1 MRHNALL
8 CGLLGTVLC
17 LTSCERI
24 DMPAQVDKSKCTA
37 CEACVE
43 TCPASAISM
52 VDGKAKVDP
61 DTCIDC
67 GACVDACPVGA
78 ISL

>member
-1 MRHNALL
+1 
-8 CGLLGTVLC
+8 
-17 LTSCERI
+17 
-24 DMPAQVDKSKCTA
+24 MPAQVDKAKCTG
-37 CEACVE
+37 CETCVE

-67 GACVDACPVGA
+67 GACVDACPVEA